1 MGIDLSISFFIF
13 KLTDIPPIPY
23 NDFGDVM
30 KKECKCTRSK
40 HRTDE
45 EKRDLTRRLKII
57 AGQINGIQQMI
68 SEDRYCDD
76 VLLQVASATN
86 ALKSLGSEIFKSH
99 MKSCMVEDIKNDNM
113 DVIEDII
120 DLFGKLK

>member
-86 ALKSLGSEIFKSH
+86 ALKSLGNEILKSH

>member
-13 KLTDIPPIPY
+13 KLTDILPIPY

-86 ALKSLGSEIFKSH
+86 ALKSLGSEVLKSH

>member
-1 MGIDLSISFFIF
+1 
-13 KLTDIPPIPY
+13 
-23 NDFGDVM
+23 M
-30 KKECKCTRSK
+30 KKECNCTRSK
-40 HRTDE
+40 HRSEDE
-45 EKRDLTRRLKII
+45 KKDLNRRLRII

-68 SEDRYCDD
+68 DDDRYCDD

-86 ALKSLGSEIFKSH
+86 ALKSLGNEILKSH

>member
-1 MGIDLSISFFIF
+1 
-13 KLTDIPPIPY
+13 
-23 NDFGDVM
+23 M
-30 KKECKCTRSK
+30 KKECNCTRSK
-40 HRTDE
+40 HRSEDE
-45 EKRDLTRRLKII
+45 KKDLTRRLRII

-68 SEDRYCDD
+68 DDDRYCDD

-86 ALKSLGSEIFKSH
+86 ALKSLGNEILKSH